1 MVTHNLNSI
10 IVIKLQLNILLFEQ
24 IHLSSN
30 MNKNH
35 KKLTDIRGSMSVKI
49 PILKYSRNS
58 DPLDEAKVTLNNQVE
73 D

>member
-1 MVTHNLNSI
+1 
-10 IVIKLQLNILLFEQ
+10 
-24 IHLSSN
+24 

-49 PILKYSRNS
+49 PILKCSRNS

>member
-1 MVTHNLNSI
+1 M
-10 IVIKLQLNILLFEQ
+10 LFEQ

-35 KKLTDIRGSMSVKI
+35 KKLKDIRGSMSVKI
-49 PILKYSRNS
+49 PILKESRNS